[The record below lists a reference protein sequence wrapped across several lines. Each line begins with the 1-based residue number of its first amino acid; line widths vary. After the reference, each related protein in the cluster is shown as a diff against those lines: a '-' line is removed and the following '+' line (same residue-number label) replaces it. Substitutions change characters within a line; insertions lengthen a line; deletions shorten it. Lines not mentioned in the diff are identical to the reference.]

1 MRSCAI
7 HNADGF
13 DALDARTIGGP
24 PAPATVGSPD
34 TTFALPGD
42 APTYAPDRPADVRHL
57 DIAITLDFET
67 QTIHGDVTT
76 WFSALFE
83 EVRAITLDA
92 AELSI
97 TQVTL
102 AEGDRPLVFWTE
114 GETLRVQL
122 DRTYHYGE
130 SFGVRVRYH
139 AQPRTGLRFVAPTRG
154 NPELPHQV
162 WTQGETEF
170 HHFWLP
176 CHDFPNDRA
185 TTALSATVPVNMIAI
200 SNGKLEETR
209 ENGDGT
215 KTYRWRQEVPF
226 PAYLIT
232 LVAGEYSQLT
242 ATAQSGDREIPLT
255 YNVPPGREDDGWA
268 MMGHT
273 PQMIAYYTEH
283 FGLEYPY
290 VKYAQT
296 IAETFL
302 GAMENVS
309 ATTHTFRL
317 LADARARLDYTPEP
331 VVAHELVHQW
341 FGDLLAVR
349 DWAHTWLKES
359 FATYFEATWME
370 HEYGVDEFREEMRG
384 NLNAYLDGDA
394 HGRRPIVYNV
404 YRKNG
409 EELFDV
415 HDYQKGSLVLN
426 MLRNILGE
434 APFWRGLQRY
444 AQRNQ
449 GREVITADFERA
461 LEEATGRSLA
471 QFFEQWVYKAG
482 HPEFNVSYAW
492 DDERRMAKLTVRQTQ
507 QVTELTPLFV
517 TPVDLA
523 FFVPADDHASP
534 DDASAHV
541 TPTVF
546 RVTVD
551 QVEQTFYI
559 PLPRRP
565 FGVRFDYGGWLIKTL
580 TFDRSPEL
588 LRYQLWHDP
597 DVRGRI
603 EAAEALGKLADAQS
617 VTTLEAALL
626 AEPFWGVR
634 AAIARALGAQHTE
647 RALDALIT
655 ALDRLDPQTE
665 PKARRAI
672 VAALGE
678 FQAHEGTTQT
688 ALAECAAATLTALLE
703 RGDPSY
709 YVFAAAARAL
719 GATRAPGAFE
729 RLTTLVDIPSWIE
742 IIRGGVFGGIG
753 ATGDPRAVDILA
765 SWATDLSKPMDA
777 RAAAAR
783 GLAALAQ
790 TKRIEPGAAQTRAVD
805 ALIVALDD
813 PWETTAAAAV
823 GALAAWGDRRAIP
836 ALQRLV
842 STGLDERLIRG
853 ARVTLRRLQ
862 TGDTAAEGV
871 SQLRDDVE
879 TLRDENRKLR
889 ARLDVLEAA
898 TKYTPEATGVGA
910 NGHAANGNGA
920 NGHATNDREAAG
932 SATAN
937 GAPTTKRRAKKVSAD
952 KSVD

>member
-1 MRSCAI
+1 MRSCAT
-7 HNADGF
+7 HASGGF
-13 DALDARTIGGP
+13 DAFDALAVGGP
-24 PAPATVGSPD
+24 PAAPTVGADSA
-34 TTFALPGD
+34 FALPGD
-42 APTYAPDRPADVRHL
+42 APTFAPDRPADVRHL
-57 DIAITLDFET
+57 DIAVTLDFET
-67 QTIHGDVTT
+67 QTVHGDVTT

-92 AELSI
+92 AELAISH
-97 TQVTL
+97 VTL
-102 AEGDRPLVFWTE
+102 AEGDRPLIFWTE
-114 GETLRVQL
+114 GEKLRVTL
-122 DRTYHYGE
+122 DRAYSFGE
-130 SFGVRVRYH
+130 EFGVRVRYH
-139 AQPRTGLRFVAPTRG
+139 AQPRTGLRFVAPTKG
-154 NPELPHQV
+154 DPNLPRQA
-162 WTQGETEF
+162 WTQGETQF
-170 HHFWLP
+170 HHYWLP

-185 TTALSATVPVNMIAI
+185 TTALSATVPASFVAI
-200 SNGKLEETR
+200 SNGRLEEAR

-215 KTYRWRQEVPF
+215 KTYRWRQDVAF

-232 LVAGEYSQLT
+232 LVAGEYGELT
-242 ATAQSGDREIPLT
+242 ATAQSGAREVPLT
-255 YNVPPGREDDGWA
+255 YYVRPGREDDGWA
-268 MMGHT
+268 MMGKT
-273 PQMIAYYTEH
+273 PGMIAYYTEH

-296 IAETFL
+296 VAETFM

-309 ATTHTFRL
+309 ATTHTYRL
-317 LADARARLDYTPEP
+317 LGDARARLDWKAEP

-341 FGDLLAVR
+341 FGDLLTVR
-349 DWAHTWLKES
+349 DWSHTWLKES

-370 HEYGVDEFREEMRG
+370 HEYGVDEFREELRE

-409 EELFDV
+409 EELFDF
-415 HDYQKGSLVLN
+415 HDYQKGSLVLH

-444 AQRNQ
+444 AQRNT

-507 QVTELTPLFV
+507 QVTEQTPLFV

-523 FFVPADDHASP
+523 FFVPASDHASP
-534 DDASAHV
+534 DDAAQIA
-541 TPTVF
+541 PKVF

-551 QVEQTFYI
+551 QAEQTFYL
-559 PLPRRP
+559 PLARRP

-580 TFDRSPEL
+580 TFDRPPEL
-588 LRYQLWHDP
+588 LRFQLWHDA

-617 VTTLEAALL
+617 VATLEAALL
-626 AEPFWGVR
+626 AEPFWAVR

-647 RALDALIT
+647 RALDALIN

-678 FQAHEGTTQT
+678 FQAREGTTQV
-688 ALAECAAATLTALLE
+688 ALAERAAATLAALLE

-709 YVFAAAARAL
+709 RVFASAASAL

-729 RLTTLVDIPSWIE
+729 RLTALVETPSWLE
-742 IIRGGVFGGIG
+742 IIRGGVFAGLG
-753 ATGDPRAVDILA
+753 ATGDRRAIDILA
-765 SWATDLSKPMDA
+765 TWATDLGRPMDA

-790 TKRIEPGAAQTRAVD
+790 TKRIEPGADQTRAVD
-805 ALIVALDD
+805 ALIAALDD
-813 PWETTAAAAV
+813 PWDATVASAI

-842 STGLDERLIRG
+842 TTHVDERVIRG
-853 ARVTLRRLQ
+853 ARVVIRRLQ
-862 TGDTAAEGV
+862 TGDTASAATG
-871 SQLRDDVE
+871 QLRDDVE

-889 ARLDVLEAA
+889 ARLDTLEAA
-898 TKYTPEATGVGA
+898 TAYKPDSAGAANGV
-910 NGHAANGNGA
+910 NGHAANGHA
-920 NGHATNDREAAG
+920 KTAETVATNG
-932 SATAN
+932 SAT
-937 GAPTTKRRAKKVSAD
+937 KRRPKKVSAD

>member
-1 MRSCAI
+1 MRSCAT
-7 HNADGF
+7 HASGDFDAF
-13 DALDARTIGGP
+13 DALVSGP
-24 PAPATVGSPD
+24 PAAPTVGAESA
-34 TTFALPGD
+34 FALPGD

-57 DIAITLDFET
+57 DIAVTLDFET
-67 QTIHGDVTT
+67 QTVHGDVTT

-92 AELSI
+92 AELAIS
-97 TQVTL
+97 QVTL
-102 AEGDRPLVFWTE
+102 ADGDKPLLFWTE
-114 GETLRVQL
+114 GEQLRVTL
-122 DRTYHYGE
+122 DRTYHFGE
-130 SFGVRVRYH
+130 EFGVRVRYH
-139 AQPRTGLRFVAPTRG
+139 AQPRTGLRFVAPTKG
-154 NPELPHQV
+154 DSQLPRQA
-162 WTQGETEF
+162 WTQGETQF
-170 HHFWLP
+170 HHYWLP

-185 TTALSATVPVNMIAI
+185 TTALSATVPASFIAI
-200 SNGKLEETR
+200 SNGRLEEAH

-215 KTYRWRQEVPF
+215 KTFRWRQDVPF

-232 LVAGEYSQLT
+232 LVAGEYSELQ

-268 MMGHT
+268 MMGKT
-273 PQMIAYYTEH
+273 PGMIAYYTEH

-296 IAETFL
+296 VAETFM

-309 ATTHTFRL
+309 ATTHTYRL
-317 LADARARLDYTPEP
+317 LGDARARLDWKAEP

-349 DWAHTWLKES
+349 DWSHTWLKES

-370 HEYGVDEFREEMRG
+370 HEYGVDEFREELRE

-415 HDYQKGSLVLN
+415 HDYQKGSLVLH

-434 APFWRGLQRY
+434 APFWRGVQRY
-444 AQRNQ
+444 AQRNR

-471 QFFEQWVYKAG
+471 QFFEQWLYKAG
-482 HPEFNVSYAW
+482 HPEFTVSYTW
-492 DDERRMAKLTVRQTQ
+492 DDERRIAKLTVRQTQ
-507 QVTELTPLFV
+507 QVTEQTPLFV
-517 TPVDLA
+517 TPVDLG
-523 FFVPADDHASP
+523 FFVPSSDNASP
-534 DDASAHV
+534 DDANA
-541 TPTVF
+541 TIEPTVF
-546 RVTVD
+546 RVTID
-551 QVEQTFYI
+551 QAEQTFYL
-559 PLPRRP
+559 PLARRP

-580 TFDRSPEL
+580 TFDRPPEL
-588 LRYQLWHDP
+588 LRYQLWHDA

-617 VTTLEAALL
+617 VATLEAALL
-626 AEPFWGVR
+626 AEPFWAVR
-634 AAIARALGAQHTE
+634 AAITRALGAQHTE
-647 RALDALIT
+647 RALDALIN

-678 FQAHEGTTQT
+678 FQAHEGTTQA
-688 ALAECAAATLTALLE
+688 ALAERAAATLTALLE

-709 YVFAAAARAL
+709 RVFASAANAL

-729 RLTTLVDIPSWIE
+729 RLTTLVDIPSWTE
-742 IIRGGVFGGIG
+742 IIRGGVFGGLG
-753 ATGDPRAVDILA
+753 ATGDPRAIDILT
-765 SWATDLSKPMDA
+765 SWATDLGRPMDA

-783 GLAALAQ
+783 GFAALAQ
-790 TKRIEPGAAQTRAVD
+790 TKRIDPGADQTRAVD
-805 ALIVALDD
+805 ALIAALDD
-813 PWETTAAAAV
+813 PWDATVASAI

-842 STGLDERLIRG
+842 TSHVDERVIRG
-853 ARVTLRRLQ
+853 ARVVIRRLQ
-862 TGDTAAEGV
+862 KGDTAAEATG
-871 SQLRDDVE
+871 QLRGDVE

-889 ARLDVLEAA
+889 DRLDALEAA
-898 TKYTPEATGVGA
+898 TKYTPEAARGNGA
-910 NGHAANGNGA
+910 NGHAANGRAA
-920 NGHATNDREAAG
+920 NGRTKAVEAAATNGIA
-932 SATAN
+932 
-937 GAPTTKRRAKKVSAD
+937 TKRRVKKVSAD